1 MNFKNTFFIIVLLIC
16 TSGLYAQLGI
26 KAGINMANEIKSFS
40 QADINAGF
48 YSTNLTGY
56 QFGIVYQKMP
66 KKNGFGVEIGALL
79 SQKGSSFSY
88 DSIDIT
94 SSNKEGYRELNYL
107 EVPLNL
113 RYRLTFG
120 FIGIY
125 GFGGVYGGYTLN
137 GKTVNE
143 KDNTTSEETFL
154 NLPDRI
160 DYGYNFGVGIELFK
174 KIQLGGTLSQGLKNT
189 VSSIF
194 NLPQPKTATNR
205 VASVNLVYMF

>member
-1 MNFKNTFFIIVLLIC
+1 MF

-40 QADINAGF
+40 QVDINDGF
-48 YSTNLTGY
+48 FSNNLTGY
-56 QFGIVYQKMP
+56 HFGIVYQKMP
-66 KKNGFGVEIGALL
+66 KKNGLGVEIGALL
-79 SQKGSSFSY
+79 SQKGSTFSY
-88 DSIDIT
+88 DSIDAT
-94 SSNKEGYRELNYL
+94 NSTKEGYRELNYL

-113 RYRLTFG
+113 RYRITFG

-143 KDNTTSEETFL
+143 TDNITSDETFKS
-154 NLPDRI
+154 LPDRI
-160 DYGYNFGVGIELFK
+160 DYGYNFGAGLELFK

-194 NLPQPKTATNR
+194 NLPQPETATNR
-205 VASVNLVYMF
+205 VVSVNLVYLF